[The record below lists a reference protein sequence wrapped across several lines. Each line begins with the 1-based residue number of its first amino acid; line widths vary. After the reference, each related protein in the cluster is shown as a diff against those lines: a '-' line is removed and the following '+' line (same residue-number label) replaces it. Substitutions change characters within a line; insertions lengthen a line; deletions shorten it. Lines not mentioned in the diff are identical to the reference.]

1 MPAAWVSGL
10 GEDRAGGHG
19 SGDEWMTLDGPQPP
33 TAQQMEKRFACLI
46 PVHLPCGVPNRCA
59 AAAAGS
65 LASCPHRSRKRR
77 SRVPCRGGASWGI
90 CLTLLAA
97 VWVAPPLTTWSP
109 GRGDGRRRCSGAAR
123 TDDRRGG
130 DAVLGALR
138 FWGPCAVAHLAP
150 GLRRACFQH
159 RSRMS
164 SLGR

>member
-1 MPAAWVSGL
+1 LM
-10 GEDRAGGHG
+10 GH
-19 SGDEWMTLDGPQPP
+19 SHP
-33 TAQQMEKRFACLI
+33 TAQQKEKRFACLI
-46 PVHLPCGVPNRCA
+46 PVNLPCGVPNRYA
-59 AAAAGS
+59 ATAAGS
-65 LASCPHRSRKRR
+65 LASCPRRSRKR
-77 SRVPCRGGASWGI
+77 SSWVPCRGGASWGI

-150 GLRRACFQH
+150 GLRRASH
-159 RSRMS
+159 THS
-164 SLGR
+164 S